1 MKLIRYILFI
11 PLCFLALGIV
21 YWAFGLLLSWFIG
34 LSTFW
39 LIVVLFLFGGTLWG
53 LFQGLSGML
62 TNLTSRVSPNRVF
75 SFWTILI
82 LSIINGIWA
91 IYNSWSMDINYSG
104 RVIFGAI
111 VFSILV
117 LELTFA
123 LILGSASAM
132 EDDY

>member
-21 YWAFGLLLSWFIG
+21 YWAFGHLLSWFIG

-39 LIVVLFLFGGTLWG
+39 LIVILILFGSTLWG
-53 LFQGLSGML
+53 LFQGLSGLL

-82 LSIINGIWA
+82 LSIINGIWV
-91 IYNSWSMDINYSG
+91 IYNSWTMDINYSG
-104 RVIFGAI
+104 KVIFGAI
-111 VFSILV
+111 VFTILV

-123 LILGSASAM
+123 LIYGSATSM

>member
-11 PLCFLALGIV
+11 PLCFLAIGIV
-21 YWAFGLLLSWFIG
+21 YWAFVHLLSWFIG
-34 LSTFW
+34 LSIFW

-53 LFQGLSGML
+53 LFKGLSGIL
-62 TNLTSRVSPNRVF
+62 SNLTSRVSPNRVF

-91 IYNSWSMDINYSG
+91 IYNSWTMGMNYSG
-104 RVIFGAI
+104 KVIFGAI
-111 VFSILV
+111 VFTILV

-123 LILGSASAM
+123 LIYGSASAM